1 MFGEG
6 EKGMKLSLFL
16 GIFFILTAAFAAAE
30 SSAYTIDS
38 VYVNGIEVDADTKV
52 QVVLGS
58 TAQIQVYLEGTGE
71 STDVRVRA
79 WIGGYEYDSI
89 ESTSDVFE
97 VQDGLAYKKILTLDI
112 PEDLDVSTHE
122 YILHVEVYD
131 SQDKESY
138 AYTLYVEQERHDIVV
153 EDILLSTQSVAPGEY
168 LGVKV
173 RLENQGYK
181 DEEDLKITVSI
192 PSLGISNRVYMD
204 ELVSGE
210 QESAQSAYLVIPS
223 DAAGEYEVL
232 VSVEYN
238 NGYSEVVE
246 RSFILVSGVRMYD
259 ESTFVSISQITGL
272 VVDEE
277 SSYKVQ
283 VTNLGERTKVFYL
296 TVEGLHPEYT
306 EKILVAPGSSGEFVF
321 TLEPEEA
328 GASYVFVQVDTDE
341 GMVAQKLFSVD
352 VEEKNSIAVI
362 FVSVVLVLLI
372 AGFVIV
378 YLRRL

>member
-71 STDVRVRA
+71 RTDVRLRA

-272 VVDEE
+272 VVDE
-277 SSYKVQ
+277 YK
-283 VTNLGERTKVFYL
+283 
-296 TVEGLHPEYT
+296 
-306 EKILVAPGSSGEFVF
+306 
-321 TLEPEEA
+321 
-328 GASYVFVQVDTDE
+328 
-341 GMVAQKLFSVD
+341 
-352 VEEKNSIAVI
+352 
-362 FVSVVLVLLI
+362 
-372 AGFVIV
+372 
-378 YLRRL
+378 